1 MLKKFFYI
9 FIVIGLIIFCQQNIS
24 FIKSKLPFFTSKQ
37 ISSEEK
43 IKDFHKRYNE
53 TRIASINKRRSDEEQ
68 KKHII
73 DFDFSKIL
81 LLLDEVS
88 GIIKQGPLLNPIQ
101 YPGKKHLFWLK
112 EELEKEESLFSQF
125 LSTERNNKSSK
136 PSFRKKSWQFY
147 LRAIKSSIMK
157 IKGMISKTSFFHN
170 NKKIRFLS

>member
-1 MLKKFFYI
+1 MFKNFFYI
-9 FIVIGLIIFCQQNIS
+9 FLITCLIIVGHRNLL
-24 FIKSKLPFFTSKQ
+24 FIKNNLLFFRSKE

-43 IKDFHKRYNE
+43 IKDFHNRYNE
-53 TRIASINKRRSDEEQ
+53 TRIASINKRKSYEEK
-68 KKHII
+68 KKHIV

-101 YPGKKHLFWLK
+101 YPGKKHLLWLK
-112 EELEKEESLFSQF
+112 DELEKEESLFSQF
-125 LSTERNNKSSK
+125 LSTERNNPSNK

-157 IKGMISKTSFFHN
+157 IKGMISKASFFHS
-170 NKKIRFLS
+170 NKKIRTSF